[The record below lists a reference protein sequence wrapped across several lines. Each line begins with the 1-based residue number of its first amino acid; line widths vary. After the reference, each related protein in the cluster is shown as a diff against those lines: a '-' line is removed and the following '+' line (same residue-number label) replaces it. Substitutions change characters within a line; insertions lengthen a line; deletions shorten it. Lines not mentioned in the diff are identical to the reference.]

1 MGGDT
6 ENGSVF
12 SAAIGTYDKNS
23 FYPMPPNCLLLSSKG
38 KLKMPTTIQFVP
50 STGLPPR
57 WRTTKPDLFYT
68 RADFGILI
76 LWAFAMLLI
85 GAAAH
90 FGAQSSEFS
99 ALESLAL
106 F

>member
-1 MGGDT
+1 
-6 ENGSVF
+6 
-12 SAAIGTYDKNS
+12 
-23 FYPMPPNCLLLSSKG
+23 
-38 KLKMPTTIQFVP
+38 MPTTIPFVP
-50 STGLPPR
+50 STDLPPR
-57 WRTTKPDLFYT
+57 WIKPDLFYI
-68 RADFGILI
+68 RADFGILM
-76 LWAFAMLLI
+76 LWAFAMLLV

>member
-12 SAAIGTYDKNS
+12 SAAIGTYDKNPFLS
-23 FYPMPPNCLLLSSKG
+23 DAFILFALSSKG

-50 STGLPPR
+50 STDLPPR
-57 WRTTKPDLFYT
+57 WRTIKPNFFYT
-68 RADFGILI
+68 RADFGILM

-85 GAAAH
+85 GAAVH

-99 ALESLAL
+99 ALESLAP